1 MQHILTQVNFLQ
13 KPISELLT
21 LIKDINEK
29 LKIRARN
36 RDAYNQ
42 LSALSNREL
51 NDIGLSRGD
60 IYSVAFEKTSDY
72 HTKING
78 NMRGYV

>member
-13 KPISELLT
+13 SAISGLFD

-29 LKIRARN
+29 HKIRARQ
-36 RDAYNQ
+36 RHAYKQ